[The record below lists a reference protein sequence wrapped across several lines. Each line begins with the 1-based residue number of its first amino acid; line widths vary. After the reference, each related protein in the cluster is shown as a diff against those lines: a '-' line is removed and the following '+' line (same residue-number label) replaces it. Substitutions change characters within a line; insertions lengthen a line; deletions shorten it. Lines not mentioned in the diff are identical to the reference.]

1 MSVVTIKYSLNTCSE
16 PDPGLGRAMIKT
28 NRQTF
33 FLVLRGM
40 RVSSDVCLPSSNP
53 GLMLP
58 WVPFLASLCL
68 SFSIYRMELLT
79 VVPRPQ
85 GCGED

>member
-16 PDPGLGRAMIKT
+16 PGPGLGRGMMKM
-28 NRQTF
+28 NRETF
-33 FLVLRGM
+33 LLVLRGM
-40 RVSSDVCLPSSNP
+40 HVSSDVCLPSSNP

-68 SFSIYRMELLT
+68 GFSIYRMELLT
-79 VVPRPQ
+79 VVPWPW
-85 GCGED
+85 GCGEH